1 MGNNLEI
8 LNEWNVA
15 LSNYK
20 TFKFIEAQELYC
32 KLMNMADNNLKRQ
45 YFIIVTEGMFKK
57 GKLLKNIGNK
67 FKKLMPSLDTNY
79 KNLFND
85 N

>member
-1 MGNNLEI
+1 MYQGEGETLRL
-8 LNEWNVA
+8 LNE
-15 LSNYK
+15 
-20 TFKFIEAQELYC
+20 
-32 KLMNMADNNLKRQ
+32 LKRQ

-67 FKKLMPSLDTNY
+67 FKKFMPSLDTNY